1 MSAVSDK
8 LKNII
13 NSVLNAP
20 KDDIEEKIDIIV
32 KNTRLGKDEGVKV
45 KRILD
50 KIEETEDI
58 QEVKGEGEQIVE
70 DITDAI
76 DDAQKNLE
84 EAEQKKKA
92 QKKQQDKLNKEINGD

>member
-50 KIEETEDI
+50 KISIDKSRPVEF
-58 QEVKGEGEQIVE
+58 QEVILPQHS
-70 DITDAI
+70 
-76 DDAQKNLE
+76 QF
-84 EAEQKKKA
+84 
-92 QKKQQDKLNKEINGD
+92 